1 MTCRC
6 KTNWFYFR
14 GSFIIP
20 LREENCEMIIAIIA
34 IIAGHLPPHC
44 NCKDL
49 RLETFIAGAG
59 GQDRAGHARECQVQ
73 VIALITDH
81 ITNHE
86 LSPINK

>member
-6 KTNWFYFR
+6 KTNWFYFCC
-14 GSFIIP
+14 SFIIP
-20 LREENCEMIIAIIA
+20 LREENCEMIAIIA

-49 RLETFIAGAG
+49 RLETFIGGAG

-81 ITNHE
+81 ITNHQ
-86 LSPINK
+86 LSPVNK